1 MSTTTIAHFS
11 RAKALTGAVCVLGLS
26 AALLAVPID
35 YDAVGDY
42 GYLGVFLTT
51 LITTG
56 AFVLPVPY
64 LAVIFKAGTF
74 LNPAVVALVAGV
86 AAALGELTGLIIG
99 RSGRALVPDG
109 RWYSLAEHWM
119 RRHGFVTVAIASF
132 IPNPAF
138 DIVGI
143 IAGAVRYPARR
154 FCIACFFGKTL
165 KFLLIAYFGAA
176 LFFPQ

>member
-1 MSTTTIAHFS
+1 VSTTIAHFG
-11 RAKALTGAVCVLGLS
+11 RTRALTGGVCVLGLS

-35 YDAVGDY
+35 YDSVGDY

-64 LAVIFKAGTF
+64 LAVIFKAGSF
-74 LNPAVVALVAGV
+74 LNPGMVALVAGV
-86 AAALGELTGLIIG
+86 AAALGELTGLILG
-99 RSGRALVPDG
+99 RGGRAFVPDS
-109 RWYSLAEHWM
+109 RWCSLAEHWM
-119 RRHGFVTVAIASF
+119 RRHGFVTVAVASL

-143 IAGAVRYPARR
+143 IAGVVGYPARR

-176 LFFPQ
+176 LIF